1 MQRRPHRSVDTN
13 APEHSCA
20 AFSSSCFCC
29 RMPSSADTSA
39 DHALDASS
47 TEESPSPEESPFSGF
62 TRRTWIV
69 VATVVSVVLLLILL
83 WQLMQVLLVVFAGLL
98 FAIFLRGVAR
108 PLRSRFHLRDGISV
122 TLVLVGIFGLF
133 GGLWA
138 LIAPSVGPQIDE
150 MAARLPGA
158 TERAIETIQ
167 AQPWG
172 PWIIEQTPSPE
183 QLVDRAAD
191 LSANF
196 FGAFSTAIG
205 GIAYTV
211 FALVLGVYLA
221 INPRLYQQGIVLM
234 VPKGRRD
241 RAEEIVRAITFNLWQ
256 WLLGQFM
263 MMVMVG
269 VLTGLGLAIAG
280 VPLAGGLALIA
291 GLFEF
296 VPIVGPLAAA
306 VPGLLIAFTIGPL
319 MALYALVVYVVV
331 QQLESNVM
339 VPVIMKK
346 MVSLPPALTLSAT
359 VIFGVLFGLPGVIL
373 ATPLALVGVILVRM
387 IYVND
392 VLGDNV
398 PPVPANKP
406 GKMAELL
413 PESAREHLKDRMQGR
428 APSTAASE
436 AASNDASANIPAEA
450 PAEGDGAPSTPPS
463 DAPAD
468 GAADTPDVSR
478 SSHA

>member
-1 MQRRPHRSVDTN
+1 
-13 APEHSCA
+13 
-20 AFSSSCFCC
+20 
-29 RMPSSADTSA
+29 MPASADTSA
-39 DHALDASS
+39 ESELDAS
-47 TEESPSPEESPFSGF
+47 SPEESPFSGF

-108 PLRSRFHLRDGISV
+108 PLRSRFQLGDGISV
-122 TLVLVGIFGLF
+122 TLVLVGIFALL
-133 GGLWA
+133 GGLGA
-138 LIAPSVGPQIDE
+138 LIAPSVGPQIEE

-158 TERAIETIQ
+158 TERAIESIR

-172 PWIIEQTPSPE
+172 PWIIEQTPDPE
-183 QLVDRAAD
+183 QLVDRAGD
-191 LSANF
+191 LAANF
-196 FGAFSTAIG
+196 FGAFATTIG
-205 GIAYTV
+205 ALVNTL

-221 INPRLYQQGIVLM
+221 INPGLYRQGIVLL
-234 VPKGRRD
+234 VPKGRRE
-241 RAEEIVRAITFNLWQ
+241 RAEEIVQAVTSNLWQ
-256 WLLGQFM
+256 WLLGQFI

-269 VLTGLGLAIAG
+269 VLTGIGLAIAG

-306 VPGLLIAFTIGPL
+306 VPGILIAFTLGPL
-319 MALYALVVYVVV
+319 MALYALIVYVVV

-398 PPVPANKP
+398 PPVPAKKP
-406 GKMAELL
+406 RKMAELL
-413 PESAREHLKDRMQGR
+413 PESAREHIADRMRGR
-428 APSTAASE
+428 DRSSAASE
-436 AASNDASANIPAEA
+436 TTIEDAPSDA
-450 PAEGDGAPSTPPS
+450 PAEGDGAPADATS
-463 DAPAD
+463 DA
-468 GAADTPDVSR
+468 TPDATDASR
-478 SSHA
+478 SSHP

>member
-1 MQRRPHRSVDTN
+1 
-13 APEHSCA
+13 
-20 AFSSSCFCC
+20 
-29 RMPSSADTSA
+29 MPSPADTST
-39 DHALDASS
+39 DPALEASS
-47 TEESPSPEESPFSGF
+47 TEESPFSGF

-83 WQLMQVLLVVFAGLL
+83 WQLVQVLLVVFAGLL

-108 PLRSRFHLRDGISV
+108 PLRSRFQLGEGLSV
-122 TLVLVGIFGLF
+122 TLVLVGIIALF
-133 GGLWA
+133 GGLGA

-150 MAARLPGA
+150 MVLRLPGA
-158 TERAIETIQ
+158 TERAIDTIL

-196 FGAFSTAIG
+196 FGAFSTALG
-205 GIAYTV
+205 GIAYTL

-221 INPRLYQQGIVLM
+221 INPGLYRQGIVLM

-241 RAEEIVRAITFNLWQ
+241 RAAEIVQAVTSNLWQ
-256 WLLGQFM
+256 WLLGQFI

-269 VLTGLGLAIAG
+269 VLTGIGLAVAG

-306 VPGLLIAFTIGPL
+306 IPGLLIAFTLGPL

-339 VPVIMKK
+339 VPVIMKR

-392 VLGDNV
+392 VLGDDV
-398 PPVPANKP
+398 PPVPAKKP
-406 GKMAELL
+406 GTMADLL
-413 PESAREHLKDRMQGR
+413 PESAREHLTGQLQARDRSAAATDGD
-428 APSTAASE
+428 AP
-436 AASNDASANIPAEA
+436 DHPA
-450 PAEGDGAPSTPPS
+450 AEGDGAPPPS
-463 DAPAD
+463 APDAPAD
-468 GAADTPDVSR
+468 ASSGAPSGASDTSR
-478 SSHA
+478 SSRT

>member
-1 MQRRPHRSVDTN
+1 
-13 APEHSCA
+13 
-20 AFSSSCFCC
+20 
-29 RMPSSADTSA
+29 MPASADTSA
-39 DHALDASS
+39 DPAPDASS
-47 TEESPSPEESPFSGF
+47 TEENPSEESPFSGF

-69 VATVVSVVLLLILL
+69 VATVVSVVLLLLLL
-83 WQLMQVLLVVFAGLL
+83 WQLVQVLLAVFAGLL

-108 PLRSRFHLRDGISV
+108 PLRSRFQLRDGLSV

-205 GIAYTV
+205 GIASTV

-221 INPRLYQQGIVLM
+221 INPGLYRQGIVLM
-234 VPKGRRD
+234 VPKGRRA
-241 RAEEIVRAITFNLWQ
+241 RAEEVVQAVTVNLWQ
-256 WLLGQFM
+256 WLLGQFI

-269 VLTGLGLAIAG
+269 ALTGVGLAIAG

-306 VPGLLIAFTIGPL
+306 VPGLLIAFTLGPL

-398 PPVPANKP
+398 PPVPANNS
-406 GKMAELL
+406 GKMADLL
-413 PESAREHLKDRMQGR
+413 PVSAREHLRDRMQGR
-428 APSTAASE
+428 AQSTAASGAGSN
-436 AASNDASANIPAEA
+436 AAPADA
-450 PAEGDGAPSTPPS
+450 PAEGDGARSTPPTEAS
-463 DAPAD
+463 ANAAADAPDA
-468 GAADTPDVSR
+468 SR
-478 SSHA
+478 SPHP